1 MEKQLD
7 PPTYQPKE
15 INFNFKNRV
24 MKYEYNNLESIKLS
38 LKKIKDLNKK
48 CYAIIVE
55 PFSASTLRKTSNEF
69 LYNLRNL
76 CDKENIILIFDEIY
90 SGWCKTGAIFNFY
103 RSNIIPDI
111 LVYAKS
117 FGGGKASISGYSVRD
132 HIMRDTYDNSNDF
145 LLQSSTYNG
154 FGEETIT
161 AIEAINIVITEN
173 YEEKAIIV
181 GKSLENIFTRL
192 KKKYPDIIDDVR
204 GSGCFYGFT
213 FKKFLKL
220 NPSIQKLVEKIAK
233 NFDNKFITKLLCAS
247 IINKMYLNHN
257 ILTFGSFATDV
268 VYKVSPEINV
278 DLDQLNYFEMSLDQ
292 TLSDGPIKL
301 IKDFLIYQIKK

>member
-1 MEKQLD
+1 M
-7 PPTYQPKE
+7 
-15 INFNFKNRV
+15 
-24 MKYEYNNLESIKLS
+24 LS
-38 LKKIKDLNKK
+38 
-48 CYAIIVE
+48 IIVE

-161 AIEAINIVITEN
+161 
-173 YEEKAIIV
+173 Y
-181 GKSLENIFTRL
+181 
-192 KKKYPDIIDDVR
+192 R
-204 GSGCFYGFT
+204 G
-213 FKKFLKL
+213 
-220 NPSIQKLVEKIAK
+220 N
-233 NFDNKFITKLLCAS
+233 
-247 IINKMYLNHN
+247 
-257 ILTFGSFATDV
+257 
-268 VYKVSPEINV
+268 
-278 DLDQLNYFEMSLDQ
+278 
-292 TLSDGPIKL
+292 
-301 IKDFLIYQIKK
+301 